1 MIKEINK
8 MQHYEIPGGDK
19 RYYINA
25 NGDIYSMRTQDY
37 LRREGNQ
44 IILTLNGVRKKYN
57 SKTLLIET
65 LLACVD
71 KLNEDNNKLC
81 SMLMHYYK

>member
-8 MQHYEIPGGDK
+8 IEHYAIPGGNN

-25 NGDIYSMRTQDY
+25 NGDIYSMRTHDY

-44 IILTLNGVRKKYN
+44 IVLTLDGVRKKYN

-65 LLACVD
+65 LLACVE
-71 KLNEDNNKLC
+71 KLNDDNKKLC